1 MLAVSTP
8 TSPLFLTT
16 GTKHLKR
23 CKMEFKKTIIHKFCE
38 LNLNIQ
44 ENNQKFKIVVKKL
57 KISLKIHVFFDF

>member
-1 MLAVSTP
+1 
-8 TSPLFLTT
+8 
-16 GTKHLKR
+16 
-23 CKMEFKKTIIHKFCE
+23 MEFKKTIIHKFCE